1 MNRRLEQFWTPA
13 ALTLHGRLDA
23 AAKVDCTLPA
33 SFFLLCVAA
42 WRSSI
47 LGAEGMR
54 SSENPAIGVTMI
66 QRPNPSPVHQTK
78 G

>member
-1 MNRRLEQFWTPA
+1 MGGLM
-13 ALTLHGRLDA
+13 
-23 AAKVDCTLPA
+23 
-33 SFFLLCVAA
+33 LLQNLIAPCQRHSPLWLAA
-42 WRSSI
+42 WRSPI